1 MLLRSAKPL
10 MRLSR
15 RLRFG
20 SAAPCWTPTFSAPST
35 RMKHRAMVSPA
46 TNDVARHQT
55 INQGA
60 QMRMNRFS
68 CFFHPRTLELVGGG
82 GQQNHNKIL
91 VLQNPLGVRNRRELI

>member
-1 MLLRSAKPL
+1 
-10 MRLSR
+10 
-15 RLRFG
+15 
-20 SAAPCWTPTFSAPST
+20 
-35 RMKHRAMVSPA
+35 MVSPA

-82 GQQNHNKIL
+82 GQKNHNKIL
-91 VLQNPLGVRNRRELI
+91 VLQNPLVESPRVDLKSNIQVIDDTCRSFREYCGVE